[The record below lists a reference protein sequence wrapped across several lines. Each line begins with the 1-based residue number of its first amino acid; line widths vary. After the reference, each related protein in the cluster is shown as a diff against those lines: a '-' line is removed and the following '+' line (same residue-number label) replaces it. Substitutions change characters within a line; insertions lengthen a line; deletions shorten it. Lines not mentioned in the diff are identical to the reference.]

1 MNVSNEVRSESTSAF
16 RKILFSS
23 PRLGTSI
30 VLGIEGWAL
39 FTLYTSGYRLHPFL
53 AGFSIAMGYLTIAFS
68 QFLLGWI
75 SDAKYTR
82 WGRRKPYIIIFAPIL
97 GISIIFLLLP
107 RLIIDLDDT
116 STFSFMGL
124 TFQNK
129 PLFLWMLLWEI
140 LFRASYA
147 VTTPYQAWMAEE
159 FPVNERPKVSQFQNT
174 FNYLGNGIMALFSLI
189 ILTRY
194 IGAIE
199 AAGTPNIAIPIL
211 MLIPIIIFGILT
223 VVLFY
228 IIAFKMPTEP
238 NYKIESNLIQNLRT
252 ILKNKNFMLV
262 VFMVGISGLGWS
274 MITTVMLAYLE
285 DVLVL
290 GTTEYIIAAV
300 ALLLTIFIFLY
311 LWRRG
316 IQKRGKKK
324 TLLLVFLLAVLFMP
338 VSLLG
343 LIPLQSY
350 LIIGII
356 FIVGIGA
363 ILGGWFLFPYIV
375 YADLA
380 EDDQKSTGE
389 LKAGIYAGF
398 PSIILNLFQAG
409 GAFFIGII
417 LSLPE
422 LTRYYATPIYS
433 FSIGFIIF
441 GPIVSIILLVSYF
454 YTKKF
459 IELDFNWEK
468 K

>member
-1 MNVSNEVRSESTSAF
+1 MNATNEIRSESTSNS

-39 FTLYTSGYRLHPFL
+39 FTLYTSGYGLHPFL

-75 SDAKYTR
+75 SDAKFTR

-124 TFQNK
+124 VFENK

-159 FPVNERPKVSQFQNT
+159 FPVDERPKVSQFQNT
-174 FNYLGNGIMALFSLI
+174 FNYLGNGIMAVFSLI
-189 ILTRY
+189 ILTKY
-194 IGAIE
+194 IDAIE
-199 AAGTPNIAIPIL
+199 AAGNPNIAIPIS

-223 VVLFY
+223 VILFY

-238 NYKIESNLIQNLRT
+238 NYKIESNLIQNLKT
-252 ILKNKNFMLV
+252 ILKNKNFMLI
-262 VFMVGISGLGWS
+262 VFMGGISGLGWS
-274 MITTVMLAYLE
+274 MITTVMLTYLE
-285 DVLVL
+285 DVLAL
-290 GTTEYIIAAV
+290 STIEYIIAAV

-311 LWRRG
+311 LWRRS

-324 TLLLVFLLAVLFMP
+324 TLLLVFLLAVFFMP

-380 EDDQKSTGE
+380 EDDEKSTGE

-398 PSIILNLFQAG
+398 PSIVLNLFQAG
-409 GAFFIGII
+409 SAFFIGVI

-422 LTRYYATPIYS
+422 LTRYYATPVYS
-433 FSIGFIIF
+433 FSIGLIVF

-459 IELDFNWEK
+459 IELDFHWEK